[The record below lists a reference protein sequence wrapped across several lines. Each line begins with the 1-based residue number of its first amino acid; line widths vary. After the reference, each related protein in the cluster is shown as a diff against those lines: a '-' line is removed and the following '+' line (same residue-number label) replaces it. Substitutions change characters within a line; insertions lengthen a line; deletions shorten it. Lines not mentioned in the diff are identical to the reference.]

1 MDETKC
7 LKVFSKTKII
17 LATNDLS
24 ASCLSLEIIFLGTS
38 EFFPEVPGCTQVS
51 LLKSP
56 VPGGSGI

>member
-17 LATNDLS
+17 PATNNLS
-24 ASCLSLEIIFLGTS
+24 ASYLSLEINFPGTP
-38 EFFPEVPGCTQVS
+38 EFFPEVPGCSQVS